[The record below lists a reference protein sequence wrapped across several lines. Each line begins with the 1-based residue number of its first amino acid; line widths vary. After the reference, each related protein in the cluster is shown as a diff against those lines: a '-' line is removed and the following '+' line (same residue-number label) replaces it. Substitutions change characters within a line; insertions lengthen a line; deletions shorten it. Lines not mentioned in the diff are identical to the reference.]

1 MSIYSA
7 RPAASY
13 ASDVFQVDKKLI
25 EFRPRFPTSVFY

>member
-7 RPAASY
+7 RPAAY